1 MFVLLVTDISIVL
14 VRKYTRSPHTPL
26 LPVFRRLRTCGRCVL
41 IEMRR
46 LPARTHANSR
56 NSYYILNHN
65 ILKIEMGTV
74 KYYLYKTEIMSA
86 KTISIR
92 PDLYEILNS
101 TKGETESFSNVIER
115 LVKEKKVNLSE
126 FFGVLSDSRVLDEL
140 DAESKKMR
148 ENSRVRI

>member
-1 MFVLLVTDISIVL
+1 
-14 VRKYTRSPHTPL
+14 
-26 LPVFRRLRTCGRCVL
+26 
-41 IEMRR
+41 
-46 LPARTHANSR
+46 
-56 NSYYILNHN
+56 
-65 ILKIEMGTV
+65 
-74 KYYLYKTEIMSA
+74 MSA

-92 PDLYEILNS
+92 RDLYEILNN

-140 DAESKKMR
+140 DEESKKMR

>member
-1 MFVLLVTDISIVL
+1 
-14 VRKYTRSPHTPL
+14 
-26 LPVFRRLRTCGRCVL
+26 
-41 IEMRR
+41 
-46 LPARTHANSR
+46 
-56 NSYYILNHN
+56 
-65 ILKIEMGTV
+65 
-74 KYYLYKTEIMSA
+74 MSA